1 MNFEFEQLLELL
13 SAPVTELL
21 NEQESDVNSNNLL
34 DLSVIP
40 NIHQAGGQYDKNA

>member
-13 SAPVTELL
+13 SAPVIELL
-21 NEQESDVNSNNLL
+21 NEQESGVNSNNPL

-40 NIHQAGGQYDKNA
+40 SIHQAGGQYDKNA